1 MEIVAEEDWRRIGG
15 GVVKTVVQVADIVV
29 EQEIVAVT
37 KEIMAKTVAE
47 TVLEEKI
54 VEDGGDCTGG
64 EE

>member
-1 MEIVAEEDWRRIGG
+1 MAEEDWRRIGG